1 MMRAAAIGES
11 SGFIEY
17 VEKFGAGY
25 QGIVLDYVYRPA
37 ALPEEVVRG
46 PRTVM
51 HFSGKRG
58 EKPTVLDRE
67 RARTYNFCRTKR

>member
-1 MMRAAAIGES
+1 M
-11 SGFIEY
+11 
-17 VEKFGAGY
+17 EKFGAGY

-51 HFSGKRG
+51 HFSVKKRG
-58 EKPTVLDRE
+58 EAD
-67 RARTYNFCRTKR
+67 CS

>member
-11 SGFIEY
+11 NGFIEY

-51 HFSGKRG
+51 NFSVKKSG
-58 EKPTVLDRE
+58 EAD
-67 RARTYNFCRTKR
+67 CS